1 MNDDEKIFSKHKEEV
16 LDNLEALKVNLQQCE
31 DIGMEDIDDTVYN
44 QILDLEDDV
53 KMADSKI
60 EITKGLSDRDFLDES
75 SGMYFVLGEREVV
88 NFWMKG
94 MRFPIDIIWIDSGK
108 ITGLTKNAS
117 VPQNGKIPTYT
128 SPTAITN
135 VLEVNA
141 GFADK
146 YNIKID
152 DKVEIVD

>member
-60 EITKGLSDRDFLDES
+60 EILEIIDRAKIIENKIEYFYETKGIS
-75 SGMYFVLGEREVV
+75 SIELG
-88 NFWMKG
+88 W
-94 MRFPIDIIWIDSGK
+94 
-108 ITGLTKNAS
+108 
-117 VPQNGKIPTYT
+117 PTF
-128 SPTAITN
+128 
-135 VLEVNA
+135 E
-141 GFADK
+141 
-146 YNIKID
+146 
-152 DKVEIVD
+152 

>member
-1 MNDDEKIFSKHKEEV
+1 MAKQKNLTVINKITLTLIVTTALFLIYFLLNSQKETQEKII
-16 LDNLEALKVNLQQCE
+16 LKVNNIE
-31 DIGMEDIDDTVYN
+31 INAEI
-44 QILDLEDDV
+44 
-53 KMADSKI
+53 ADSKI

-152 DKVEIVD
+152 DKVETID